1 MRLVYILAALVAAA
15 FVFAGRARAADTPQF
30 VLRPDGTVE
39 QRVAK
44 VEGDVEKLTARI
56 ADLERQLG
64 NVTAPPAKSAAS
76 AAPAKVRYSV
86 CVNGRCTVYEADAG
100 SPIPAGAT
108 VLSGWSGVS
117 VPASASPCPTG
128 GCGDA
133 CGCVGVSSSSSSSGR
148 RSGWYPGK
156 LLGR

>member
-1 MRLVYILAALVAAA
+1 MRLVYTIAALCCIAACS
-15 FVFAGRARAADTPQF
+15 RAADQPQF

-44 VEGDVEKLTARI
+44 VESEVERLSARI

-64 NVTAPPAKSAAS
+64 NVAAKPKAE

-86 CVNGRCTVYEADAG
+86 CVNGRCTVYEVDAG

-108 VLSGWSGVS
+108 LLSAGSS
-117 VPASASPCPTG
+117 TAAASPCPTG

-133 CGCVGVSSSSSSSGR
+133 CGCVGVSSSSSGR

>member
-1 MRLVYILAALVAAA
+1 MRLVYTLAALLCVAAS
-15 FVFAGRARAADTPQF
+15 FARADQPQF
-30 VLRPDGTVE
+30 FLKPDGSVE

-44 VEGDVEKLTARI
+44 VESDVSKLEARI

-64 NVTAPPAKSAAS
+64 TVAAKPKAAPA

-86 CVNGRCTVYEADAG
+86 CVGGKCTIYEADAG

-108 VLSGWSGVS
+108 LLGEATVKESLTVAG
-117 VPASASPCPTG
+117 SPCPTG

-133 CGCVGVSSSSSSSGR
+133 CGCVGVSSSSGGWYLGKNLGR
-148 RSGWYPGK
+148 R
-156 LLGR
+156 R

>member
-108 VLSGWSGVS
+108 LLSGAST
-117 VPASASPCPTG
+117 PAAASCPTG

-133 CGCVGVSSSSSSSGR
+133 CGCVGVSSSSSSGR